1 MEREAGSRGWVE
13 RAPNTSRGKGC
24 LASWLATEAIRF
36 LCPLKRLDAGWSEP
50 H

>member
-13 RAPNTSRGKGC
+13 PRAQHLERKRMPRVVAGDGGDPF
-24 LASWLATEAIRF
+24 LA
-36 LCPLKRLDAGWSEP
+36 LKRLDAGWSEP